1 MSKSFL
7 ELSHEERHDIL
18 PVLIGILKH
27 RKTASKVFSNPEIRE
42 LLIEFGYEV
51 SDAQIRKLVYHIRNN
66 NLISL
71 LLANTN
77 GYYIGT
83 RIEDVRN
90 LIKMQQG
97 KINAMTE
104 TLSSIEQQL
113 ELKRKELLSGNSDSI
128 SGQITIFDI
137 E

>member
-51 SDAQIRKLVYHIRNN
+51 SDAQIRTFAR
-66 NLISL
+66 L
-71 LLANTN
+71 LPST
-77 GYYIGT
+77 
-83 RIEDVRN
+83 
-90 LIKMQQG
+90 
-97 KINAMTE
+97 
-104 TLSSIEQQL
+104 QL
-113 ELKRKELLSGNSDSI
+113 GL
-128 SGQITIFDI
+128 
-137 E
+137 